1 MKQDIIRGFAT
12 AFTAPKI
19 VDITP
24 IYAAFQIDNHDE
36 YLIESMRKAPNDG
49 LKQYDAARLT
59 ALQSQLKDNEY
70 LYISKSGRW
79 PGEYV
84 ARSEEYL
91 WWISGFS
98 GSAGA
103 CIIGK
108 NRALLFTD
116 GRYTIQAAKQS
127 PHFEQIG
134 IEDQSAISWLKD
146 NTTDNDV
153 LLFNA
158 HALAYD
164 SYQKMQSALSLSLK
178 ALYNFNLLNDLW
190 QNRLPDPIGPI
201 WHHRRKYAGVEVTE
215 KIAYYQEKLSQESCD
230 GYIITQPEN
239 IAWLLNIRGCD
250 IADTPIPLTFAVVWQ
265 NGKVDWYVDKR
276 RLTQKAIDDLADIV
290 DFYAPEQLYQY
301 DFSDYEMGYNLQ
313 TATVAIVDLLG
324 NGAKALSDPALL
336 PKAQKNI
343 TEQEGMKEAH
353 IIDGVAMV
361 KFLYWLETEVPKGN
375 VTELDAANKINDLRQ
390 ENNLCPT
397 VSFESISAFGANAA
411 LPHYRVSAESNRLL
425 SPDEIYLIDSG
436 GQYVMGTTDIT
447 RTIKIGTAT
456 AEEKTAFT
464 LVLKGLIQL
473 FNTRFSG
480 GTTGDKLDA
489 IARQPLLDKGM
500 NYNHGTGHGVGCYL
514 GVHEGPQSISPRGS
528 NVAIDANMVCS
539 IEPGYYK
546 EGHFGIR
553 IENLAIVKSAY
564 KQNHFCNLTYCPIDV
579 RLIDV
584 SMLSQIERDWLND
597 YHRKVRENLLYF
609 VQGDRGVKDYL
620 LRATRVI

>member
-1 MKQDIIRGFAT
+1 MKQDILYGFAT
-12 AFTAPKI
+12 AFTPPKM
-19 VDITP
+19 VDIAP
-24 IYAAFQIDNHDE
+24 IYASFQIDNHDE
-36 YLIESMRKAPNDG
+36 YIIETMRNNPNDG
-49 LKQYDAARLT
+49 LKQYDAARLN
-59 ALQSQLKDNEY
+59 ALQLRLKDNEY
-70 LYISKSGRW
+70 LYIGKSGRW

-127 PHFEQIG
+127 PHFEQVG
-134 IEDQSAISWLKD
+134 IEAQNPQEWLKE

-158 HALAYD
+158 HSLPNETYI
-164 SYQKMQSALSLSLK
+164 KMQAALSLSLK
-178 ALYNFNLLNDLW
+178 ALDDFGLLNDLW
-190 QNRLPDPIGPI
+190 QNRMPEPLGAI
-201 WHHRRKYAGVEVTE
+201 WHHRRKYAGISVAE
-215 KIAYYQEKLSQESCD
+215 KIAYYQQKLSQESLD

-265 NGKVDWYVDKR
+265 NGKVDWYVDQR
-276 RLTQKAIDDLADIV
+276 RLTQKAKEDLADIA
-290 DFYAPEQLYQY
+290 DFYMPEQLYQY
-301 DFSDYEMGYNLQ
+301 DFSQVKIGYNPQ
-313 TATVAIVDLLG
+313 TTTVAIVNLLG
-324 NGAKALSDPALL
+324 ADAQALTDPALL

-343 TEQEGMKEAH
+343 TEQQGMKEAH

-361 KFLYWLETEVPKGN
+361 KFLHWLEIEVPKGH
-375 VTELDAANKINDLRQ
+375 VSELDAAQKINELRL
-390 ENNLCPT
+390 ENNLCSS
-397 VSFESISAFGANAA
+397 VSFETISAAGANAA
-411 LPHYRVSAESNRLL
+411 LPHYRVSRESNRLL
-425 SPDEIYLIDSG
+425 SANEIYLVDSG

-456 AEEKTAFT
+456 TEEKTAFT
-464 LVLKGLIQL
+464 LVLKGFIQL
-473 FNTRFSG
+473 FNTRFNEG
-480 GTTGDKLDA
+480 ITGDKLDA
-489 IARQPLLDKGM
+489 IARQPLLDKNM

-514 GVHEGPQSISPRGS
+514 GVHEGPQSISPRGG
-528 NVAIDANMVCS
+528 NVAIDTDMICS

-553 IENLAIVKSAY
+553 TENLAMVKSTY

-579 RLIDV
+579 RLIDA
-584 SMLSQIERDWLND
+584 SMLTQIERDWLND

-609 VQGDRGVKDYL
+609 VQSDRDVKDYL
-620 LRATRVI
+620 LRVTRVI